1 MGVHSNQV
9 RDEIG
14 GVGVL
19 IVARFSTGLLRAITL
34 VNALTSR
41 QFIVECE
48 TTPDSQC
55 PVKVQL
61 SDGFRVRYHFVAL
74 NSGGRNPQFGVS
86 GISVFRS
93 VEMNSF
99 HDGCLTPCEFHTPA
113 PERKTEQQ

>member
-1 MGVHSNQV
+1 MGIHSNQV

-19 IVARFSTGLLRAITL
+19 MVARFSTGFLRAITL

-55 PVKVQL
+55 PVKMQL

-74 NSGGRNPQFGVS
+74 KSEAGTRSSVYRGFQFS
-86 GISVFRS
+86 EAS
-93 VEMNSF
+93 
-99 HDGCLTPCEFHTPA
+99 
-113 PERKTEQQ
+113 K